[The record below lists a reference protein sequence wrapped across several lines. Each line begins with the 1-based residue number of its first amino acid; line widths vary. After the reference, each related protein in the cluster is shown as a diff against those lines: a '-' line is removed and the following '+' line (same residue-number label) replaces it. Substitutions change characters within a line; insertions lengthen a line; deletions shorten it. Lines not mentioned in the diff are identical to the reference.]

1 MGGTKTRTHSRID
14 DELPVDIRAQINRL
28 LVETN
33 ATYDDIKDFLD
44 KKGFDISRSA
54 IGRYGKGFMSN
65 YQRLRI
71 IEDKSRTLVS
81 EAGDGLVLEETAAK
95 MFASQ
100 IIEAQLN
107 GEIDMKTLV
116 KLIGGFAALQSSSVQ
131 RERIKKEISQKAEK
145 AVQNIEKRAAKKTSL
160 DPETLKII
168 KEEVYG
174 IV

>member
-14 DELPVDIRAQINRL
+14 DELPVEIREQVNRL
-28 LVETN
+28 LVEGG
-33 ATYDDIKDFLD
+33 ATYDEIKTFLD
-44 KKGFDISRSA
+44 ERGFDISRSA
-54 IGRYGKGFMSN
+54 IGRYGKGFMAT

-100 IIEAQLN
+100 IIEAQLA

-131 RERIKKEISQKAEK
+131 RERIKKDVQKKVEKTADDVEKVVKAAGISEDTINEIRRR
-145 AVQNIEKRAAKKTSL
+145 VMGIIE
-160 DPETLKII
+160 
-168 KEEVYG
+168 
-174 IV
+174 